1 MPRQQRDAAGT
12 NLTPEVLARALQRL
26 VDEDT
31 TDTTG
36 TTGTTGTAA
45 AVSTELTVRQPATVL
60 RKETPRRA
68 AISAHHDHI
77 RAENT
82 ARRTPYLA
90 TTGTAAAGYLGWG
103 LTELVGLAAGSGA
116 ELATTTGIGLA
127 SIGALAGARA
137 LLHDRIPAFWRRQSW
152 AGSAGTAAWIT
163 TASAVGP
170 ANWTMTALLAGG
182 AAATWASWMRH
193 HSIPDVD
200 PDAPHLPAASEE
212 PTDSDYGDTLAQRWA
227 DNVSRSGK
235 AVPGAMLTDRTDLT
249 RAIRWTVRTPAG
261 DVSFDDVFGRR
272 NRIAAALGISA
283 KNVMLEPHEDNEA
296 WAYLTVIVRDLLSG
310 GIPYTGPRYDHGA
323 IPLGPFADGEGDMHF
338 YAVEDI
344 GVRNGLVTGE
354 PGSGKSASLEAIG
367 LGLKHSG
374 VWHLL
379 FGDGD
384 PDGGSSP
391 VLNDISDW
399 AEAGPRQV
407 LAQLEAVEAALE
419 IRSLLKS
426 TLTEGPDGTPVPITD
441 PATQSPLRKLL
452 PSTTVPGLMW
462 IIDELQRLSTDTWLA
477 AQEFI
482 PRLERVVRIGRKYGV
497 AVVVGTQSLLAGD
510 YGNSTVLRG
519 YLMARNLLAFRNKN
533 RSENAVVGGMAVA
546 PGSLP
551 AGGGYCFA
559 IAGGRLSMGRVA
571 WAPDLGEWA
580 TALPQCPLDEN
591 TALAMRDFQPET
603 EQSPSAR
610 FTAQVEKLHA
620 WRRRKES
627 GEPADAPDAN
637 DGPAAPLPGFMQGL
651 QIPSALGAQNVVP
664 LRPRPTSSPTPDS
677 AQAAPDIEGLPASQR
692 EVLRA
697 LHTGHRR
704 TGDIVGE
711 TGLKPPAVSK
721 ALGALSDLGL
731 AHKIAH
737 GQWEPIETESQT
749 G

>member
-1 MPRQQRDAAGT
+1 MPRQQSVAGT

-31 TDTTG
+31 S
-36 TTGTTGTAA
+36 AA
-45 AVSTELTVRQPATVL
+45 TPSTELTMRQPTTVL
-60 RKETPRRA
+60 RKETPRRSE
-68 AISAHHDHI
+68 ISDHHDRI
-77 RAENT
+77 RAENA

-90 TTGTAAAGYLGWG
+90 TSATAAAGYLGWG
-103 LTELVGLAAGSGA
+103 LTELVGLAAGPGA
-116 ELATTTGIGLA
+116 ELATTTGIGLT
-127 SIGALAGARA
+127 SLGAIAGARA
-137 LLHDRIPAFWRRQSW
+137 LLHNRIPAFWRRQSW
-152 AGSAGTAAWIT
+152 AAGAGTAAWIT
-163 TASAVGP
+163 AASAVGP

-182 AAATWASWMRH
+182 AAATWASWIKQ

-200 PDAPHLPAASEE
+200 PNAPQLPEASDE
-212 PTDSDYGDTLAQRWA
+212 TTSGDYGDTLAQRWSES
-227 DNVSRSGK
+227 VSRRGK
-235 AVPGAMLTDRTDLT
+235 ALPGSMLTDRVDLS

-261 DVSFDDVFGRR
+261 DASFDDVFGRR
-272 NRIAAALGISA
+272 PRIAGALGVSA
-283 KNVMLEPHEDNEA
+283 KNLIIEPHEDNEA

-310 GIPYTGPRYDHGA
+310 GIPYRGPRYDNGV
-323 IPLGPFADGEGDMHF
+323 IPLGPFADGEGDMQF

-354 PGSGKSASLEAIG
+354 PGSGKSACLEAIG
-367 LGLKHSG
+367 LGIKQSG

-407 LAQLEAVEAALE
+407 LAQLEAIEAALE

-426 TLTEGPDGTPVPITD
+426 TLTEGADGPVRITD
-441 PATQSPLRKLL
+441 PSQQSPLRKLL
-452 PSTTVPGLMW
+452 PTTTIPGLMW
-462 IIDELQRLSTDTWLA
+462 IIDELQRLSTDDWLK
-477 AQEFI
+477 AQDFI

-519 YLMARNLLAFRNKN
+519 YLMARNLFAFRNMN
-533 RSENAVVGGMAVA
+533 RSENAVVGGMAVT

-551 AGGGYCFA
+551 PGGGYCFA

-580 TALPQCPLDEN
+580 TALPSCALDED
-591 TALAMRDFQPET
+591 TALAMRDFQPAI

-610 FTAQVEKLHA
+610 FAAQVEKLHA

-627 GEPADAPDAN
+627 GEPGDSPDATESAAVEVAL
-637 DGPAAPLPGFMQGL
+637 PAFMQGL
-651 QIPSALGAQNVVP
+651 QIPSALSAQNVVA
-664 LRPRPTSSPTPDS
+664 LRPRPASSPAPES
-677 AQAAPDIEGLPASQR
+677 AQTAPDIEGLPTSQQ
-692 EVLRA
+692 EVLGA
-697 LHTGHRR
+697 LQVGHHR
-704 TGDIVGE
+704 TGEIVAA
-711 TGLKPPAVSK
+711 TGLKAPAVSK
-721 ALGALSDLGL
+721 ALGALADMGL
-731 AHKIAH
+731 ARKIAH
-737 GQWEPIETESQT
+737 GQWEPAEAESQT